1 MTVSFEDEKREG
13 ALSHRGH
20 ISECG
25 YFQSCFNWDNSGAY
39 IKFTDSNN
47 SGFFEKKLDIIKSQL
62 HYSYMEIIKNDED
75 ESELLI
81 HFHGGSLE
89 DFYDLPPQQK
99 IEMSDRIYNKK
110 REFDLFFEEMSLD
123 KVEEVI
129 GK

>member
-1 MTVSFEDEKREG
+1 MIPATGTQISD
-13 ALSHRGH
+13 RGPIVNLH
-20 ISECG
+20 FGI
-25 YFQSCFNWDNSGAY
+25 N
-39 IKFTDSNN
+39 DSNN
-47 SGFFEKKLDIIKSQL
+47 SGFFEKKLDIIKSQF

-110 REFDLFFEEMSLD
+110 REFNLFFEEMSL
-123 KVEEVI
+123 VVYFAPF
-129 GK
+129 